1 MIFVLE
7 LLKMFA
13 FAEKLLGTMPGPDS
27 DITIVGVLAAVS
39 IYNSVINFN

>member
-1 MIFVLE
+1 
-7 LLKMFA
+7 MFA
-13 FAEKLLGTMPGPDS
+13 LAEKLLGTMPGPDS